1 MARNEITFLVN
12 VRKNNNTASRG
23 YGKYYGE
30 AETVEPLTLKGFARH
45 MTSHGKL
52 ASYEMVVLVLQQL
65 VSCMREMMVQGQS
78 VKLDGLGTFYPSIES
93 KGSNTPEGFT
103 PQEHIQGVH
112 MRFQPEGIKGEELT
126 SRKLM
131 EDCVFEMHDLIETK
145 YKMIDGKRRSYQD
158 RKALSSLAVRDAEA
172 DPQP

>member
-1 MARNEITFLVN
+1 
-12 VRKNNNTASRG
+12 
-23 YGKYYGE
+23 
-30 AETVEPLTLKGFARH
+30 
-45 MTSHGKL
+45 
-52 ASYEMVVLVLQQL
+52 
-65 VSCMREMMVQGQS
+65 
-78 VKLDGLGTFYPSIES
+78 
-93 KGSNTPEGFT
+93 
-103 PQEHIQGVH
+103 

-172 DPQP
+172 DPEP

>member
-52 ASYEMVVLVLQQL
+52 DRVE
-65 VSCMREMMVQGQS
+65 
-78 VKLDGLGTFYPSIES
+78 GL
-93 KGSNTPEGFT
+93 
-103 PQEHIQGVH
+103 EH
-112 MRFQPEGIKGEELT
+112 
-126 SRKLM
+126 
-131 EDCVFEMHDLIETK
+131 
-145 YKMIDGKRRSYQD
+145 
-158 RKALSSLAVRDAEA
+158 A
-172 DPQP
+172 